1 MSITKNQ
8 AKALYRREIYRNLK
22 FKDDTVYSVRKDGLV
37 EGHALCVVMD
47 GCDNS
52 PITFAVG
59 PKGNQRVRDE
69 QRKNVHAVIRGYVI
83 SSVWYPSNEGVSS
96 DVFADLL
103 GYARETANGVEGIEW
118 GVPVSRNTKIS
129 DLDDPRAWTPMFEW
143 KEVTYNPYKYKMFVT
158 VEDEQPIFQARK
170 VIIGPKVW
178 AMVPTQDK
186 QKEN

>member
-1 MSITKNQ
+1 MTK
-8 AKALYRREIYRNLK
+8 KLFRREVYRNLH
-22 FKDDTVYSVRKDGLV
+22 FKDDTIYSVREKGLV

-47 GCDNS
+47 GCDDS
-52 PITFAVG
+52 PVTFAVG

-69 QRKNVHAVIRGYVI
+69 QRKNVHALIRGYLLNAI
-83 SSVWYPSNEGVSS
+83 WYPSDEDELEWRRLAAEGLESV
-96 DVFADLL
+96 
-103 GYARETANGVEGIEW
+103 EW
-118 GVPVSRNTKIS
+118 GVPVSRNTKIG

-143 KEVTYNPYKYKMFVT
+143 KQVTYNPYKYKTFIT

-178 AMVPTQDK
+178 AMVPTRDK